1 MKTNE
6 KTVKLGVVQN
16 GEIFKIGRFEFIKFS
31 DEDGKV
37 IAVSKDCLFDSRFGN
52 DNNLSTSDVLKRMN
66 KEILPEIED
75 IVGAENVLEFETD
88 LLSLD
93 GSDKHGKITSKIS
106 LPTFDFYR
114 HNVKV
119 FDRYKPDEWW
129 WLATPDSTT
138 NHYNDRWIV
147 CVSPSGCVIN
157 CSCSGDGRGVRPFL
171 IFSSSIFVSCEE

>member
-6 KTVKLGVVQN
+6 KTVKLDVVQN
-16 GEIFKIGRFEFIKFS
+16 GEIFKIGRFELIKFS

-37 IAVSKDCLFDSRFGN
+37 IAVSKDCLFNSEFGN
-52 DNNLSTSDVLKRMN
+52 DNNLATSDVLKRMN

-75 IVGAENVLEFETD
+75 VVGAENVLEFETD

-114 HNVKV
+114 RNVKI
-119 FDRYKPDEWW
+119 FDRYKLDEWW
-129 WLATPDSTT
+129 WLATPDTT
-138 NHYNDRWIV
+138 TEHYNDRWIV
-147 CVSPSGCVIN
+147 CVSPSGIIN
-157 CSCSGDGRGVRPFL
+157 NDFYGNGRGVRPFL

>member
-6 KTVKLGVVQN
+6 KTVKAEEIQN

-37 IAVSKDCLFDSRFGN
+37 IAVSKDCLFRSCFGN
-52 DNNLSTSDVLKRMN
+52 DNNIATSDILKRLT

-75 IVGAENVLEFETD
+75 VVGAENVLEFETD

-129 WLATPDSTT
+129 WLATPDTT
-138 NHYNDRWIV
+138 TDHYNDRWVV
-147 CVSPSGCVIN
+147 CVSPSGYFNRGNYYGSV
-157 CSCSGDGRGVRPFL
+157 GVRPILTFV
-171 IFSSSIFVSCEE
+171 STIFVSCEE

>member
-6 KTVKLGVVQN
+6 KTVKLDVVQN

-31 DEDGKV
+31 DDDGKV
-37 IAVSKDCLFDSRFGN
+37 IAVSKDCLFNSEFGN
-52 DNNLSTSDVLKRMN
+52 DNNLATSDVLKRMN

-114 HNVKV
+114 RNVKI
-119 FDRYKPDEWW
+119 FDRYKLDEWW
-129 WLATPDSTT
+129 WLATPDTT
-138 NHYNDRWIV
+138 TEHYNDRWIV
-147 CVSPSGCVIN
+147 CVSPSGDFYRSLYYRN
-157 CSCSGDGRGVRPFL
+157 YGVRPFL

>member
-6 KTVKLGVVQN
+6 KIVKLEEIQN
-16 GEIFKIGRFEFIKFS
+16 GEIFKIGRFEFVKFS

-37 IAVSKDCLFDSRFGN
+37 IAVSKDCLFRSCFGN
-52 DNNLSTSDVLKRMN
+52 DNNIATSDILKRLT

-75 IVGAENVLEFETD
+75 VVGAENVLEFETD

-119 FDRYKPDEWW
+119 FDRYNPEEWW
-129 WLATPDSTT
+129 WLATPDTT
-138 NHYNDRWIV
+138 MEHYNDLWIV
-147 CVSPSGCVIN
+147 CVSPSGDIYYGN
-157 CSCSGDGRGVRPFL
+157 RNDDGIGVRPILTFL
-171 IFSSSIFVSCEE
+171 STIFVSCEE

>member
-6 KTVKLGVVQN
+6 KTVKLDEVQN
-16 GEIFKIGRFEFIKFS
+16 GEIFKIGRFEFIKLS

-37 IAVSKDCLFDSRFGN
+37 IAVSKDCLFNSRFGN
-52 DNNLSTSDVLKRMN
+52 DNNLATSEVLKHLN
-66 KEILPEIED
+66 EEILPEIED

-88 LLSLD
+88 LLSMD

-119 FDRYKPDEWW
+119 FDRYNPNEWW
-129 WLATPDSTT
+129 WLATPYSTT
-138 NHYNDRWIV
+138 DHYNDRWIV
-147 CVSPSGCVIN
+147 CVSPSGGIGN
-157 CSCSGDGRGVRPFL
+157 YDYYGDYGVRPFL